1 MSQSPAMRTG
11 ADRLRYTV
19 TFEMTLLVVLVPAGA
34 AFFGRGWADI
44 GALGLILSTKAMLV
58 NLIYN
63 WVFDHVDARA
73 NRISSDRSTVGRILH
88 ASGFEVSLL
97 ITSLP
102 IYVWWL
108 NISVLEAL
116 MTDLVVTSLVVIYT
130 YEFTLGYDRVFPVV
144 PLQAPVKAEQRP
156 LP

>member
-19 TFEMTLLVVLVPAGA
+19 TFEIALMLLLVPAGA
-34 AFFGRGWADI
+34 AFFDKGWADI
-44 GALGLILSTKAMLV
+44 GALGLILSIKAMLI
-58 NLIYN
+58 NLVYN
-63 WVFDHVDARA
+63 WVFDHIDARA

-88 ASGFEVSLL
+88 AVGFELSLV

-108 NISVLEAL
+108 NLTLLEAL
-116 MTDLVVTSLVVIYT
+116 LTDLVVTSFVVVYT
-130 YEFTLGYDRVFPVV
+130 YLFTLGYDRLFPVV
-144 PLQAPVKAEQRP
+144 AQPVCVKADQLE
-156 LP
+156 LS